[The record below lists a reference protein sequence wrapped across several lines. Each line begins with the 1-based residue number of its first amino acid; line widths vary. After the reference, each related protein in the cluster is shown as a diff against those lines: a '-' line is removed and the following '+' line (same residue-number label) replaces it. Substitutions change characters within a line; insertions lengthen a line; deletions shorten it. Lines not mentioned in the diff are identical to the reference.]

1 MDTFKFSLAVAAL
14 LSCVPLAQPQV
25 ADKKSLTM
33 DGARR
38 VITASLAEANA
49 KKTTGVIAVVDNG
62 GNLMALDSRDG
73 KPLWHTR
80 IGNASNAPQTYL
92 LDGHQQLLIAVGDTL
107 YAFTL
112 Y

>member
-1 MDTFKFSLAVAAL
+1 MVLAVNPCRSSFGRRFL
-14 LSCVPLAQPQV
+14 ILDYKTGRLAQIGGGV
-25 ADKKSLTM
+25 GAGLLATAGGLLFAG
-33 DGARR
+33 DG
-38 VITASLAEANA
+38 S
-49 KKTTGVIAVVDNG
+49 

-73 KPLWHTR
+73 KPLWHSR

-92 LDGHQQLLIAVGDTL
+92 VDGRQHLLTAVGDTL